1 MFPLVS
7 RTPCPQCL
15 HTLKHIFACTNCI
28 CKYCLF
34 YSATGNLFPHGFVD
48 ADLASDASD
57 QKSISSY
64 TFLVASCTFSWSSK
78 KQQSVTSST
87 MEAEYHAVHMGSLNV
102 LWIRQLFKQINI
114 PFTTP
119 LPLYCNNQAVIATVK
134 AKQAHQHSKH
144 INIKFHLIHEHI
156 E

>member
-1 MFPLVS
+1 
-7 RTPCPQCL
+7 
-15 HTLKHIFACTNCI
+15 
-28 CKYCLF
+28 
-34 YSATGNLFPHGFVD
+34 
-48 ADLASDASD
+48 
-57 QKSISSY
+57 
-64 TFLVASCTFSWSSK
+64 
-78 KQQSVTSST
+78 

-156 E
+156 EWGQIMLDAVQSKKNLADVFTKSLLYNSHNESVQGLGLGFVPVDDDVSISQYLSLNSEGDSWNEREC